1 MKERK
6 LESRKMYDGE
16 GYVNACNDLI
26 HRFTSE
32 RISVLESRVKKLEK
46 RLDLQEMVE
55 KSPQLEVENIV
66 DSLISKEKESIINLT
81 DQPAAF
87 RGEIPERMK
96 ALAELIRARASLYK
110 AIMGNEMNNL
120 IMLLA
125 LCLCIRELM
134 HMDER

>member
-1 MKERK
+1 MKERE

-81 DQPAAF
+81 EQPAAF

-110 AIMGNEMNNL
+110 AIMGE
-120 IMLLA
+120 
-125 LCLCIRELM
+125 R
-134 HMDER
+134 DE